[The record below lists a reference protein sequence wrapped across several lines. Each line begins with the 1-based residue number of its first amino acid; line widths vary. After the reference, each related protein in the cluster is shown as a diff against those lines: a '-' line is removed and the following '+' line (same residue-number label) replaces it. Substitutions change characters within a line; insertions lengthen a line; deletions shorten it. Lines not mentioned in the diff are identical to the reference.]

1 MTIEITVLVSA
12 LSVAIALYFGLS
24 TKRRNDRTDAQKE
37 GADMTTVVVKLETI
51 SSGVNEIKSDLRN
64 VRDDVNAT
72 RERLIVCEQSTKQ
85 AHKRLDEMCNVRH
98 RSTTP
103 KKAEGE

>member
-1 MTIEITVLVSA
+1 MTIEVSVLLGAGSLA
-12 LSVAIALYFGLS
+12 LALYFGLA
-24 TKRRNDRTDAQKE
+24 TKRRNDRSDAQKE

-51 SSGVNEIKSDLRN
+51 SSGVNEIKADLRN
-64 VRDDVNAT
+64 VREDVNAT

-85 AHKRLDEMCNVRH
+85 AHKRLDEMCSARR
-98 RSTTP
+98 RSATP

>member
-1 MTIEITVLVSA
+1 MTIEISVLLGLASLA
-12 LSVAIALYFGLS
+12 LALYFGLA
-24 TKRRNDRTDAQKE
+24 TKRRNDRSDAQKE